1 MGNLL
6 NLIAG
11 GAKSLV
17 MAAEELD
24 MDVSTLTDAVTTSV
38 LADWG
43 GLAELLIRFVLN
55 TLVIGII
62 VRGFYYPKSK
72 RRDYFFTFLLIAISV
87 FLLIFLMGG
96 VKLKIGFALGLF
108 AIFGIIRYRTE
119 SVPIREM
126 TYLFLIIAVSAIN
139 GLATSISY
147 VELLAT
153 NLLFIGSIWACES
166 NHWVKHVASKL
177 VMYDNIN
184 LITPDKEAELIA
196 DLKKRTGLDI
206 LRVEVGA
213 IDFSKDTVMV
223 KIYYE
228 PLTNEVNSVNQVGRL
243 PKAGYG
249 VMERLHVCQ
258 ICVHACNLFF
268 AYVRFFQN
276 LFRFD
281 RYLCCVKCNKL

>member
-11 GAKSLV
+11 GTNALA
-17 MAAEELD
+17 MAAEEMD
-24 MDVSTLTDAVTTSV
+24 MDVILNDALMTSMW
-38 LADWG
+38 ADWG
-43 GLAELLIRFVLN
+43 ALSELLIRFFLN
-55 TLVIGII
+55 TAVIALI
-62 VRGFYYPKSK
+62 VRVFYYPKSK
-72 RRDYFFTFLLIAISV
+72 RRDYFFTFMLIAISV

-153 NLLFIGSIWACES
+153 NLLFIISIWALES
-166 NHWVKHVASKL
+166 NRWVKHVASKL
-177 VMYDNIN
+177 VLYDNVN
-184 LITPDKEAELIA
+184 LISPDKEGELIK

-213 IDFSKDTVMV
+213 IDFSKDTAMV

-243 PKAGYG
+243 PKVG
-249 VMERLHVCQ
+249 
-258 ICVHACNLFF
+258 
-268 AYVRFFQN
+268 
-276 LFRFD
+276 
-281 RYLCCVKCNKL
+281 

>member
-11 GAKSLV
+11 GTNALA
-17 MAAEELD
+17 MAAEEMD
-24 MDVSTLTDAVTTSV
+24 MDVQPLADALMTSMW
-38 LADWG
+38 ADWG
-43 GLAELLIRFVLN
+43 ALTELLIRFVLN
-55 TLVIGII
+55 TAVIALI
-62 VRGFYYPKSK
+62 VRVFYYPKSK
-72 RRDYFFTFLLIAISV
+72 RRDYFFTFILISISV

-153 NLLFIGSIWACES
+153 NLLFILSIWICES
-166 NHWVKHVASKL
+166 NRYVKHVASKL
-177 VMYDNIN
+177 VLYDNIR
-184 LITPDKEAELIA
+184 LITPEHEAEVIE
-196 DLKKRTGLDI
+196 DLKKRTGLNI

-213 IDFSKDTVMV
+213 IDFSKDTAMV
-223 KIYYE
+223 KVYYE
-228 PLTNEVNSVNQVGRL
+228 PLTNEINSVDSVGRL
-243 PKAGYG
+243 PKMG
-249 VMERLHVCQ
+249 
-258 ICVHACNLFF
+258 
-268 AYVRFFQN
+268 
-276 LFRFD
+276 
-281 RYLCCVKCNKL
+281 

>member
-11 GAKSLV
+11 GTNALA
-17 MAAEELD
+17 MAAEEMD
-24 MDVSTLTDAVTTSV
+24 MDVQPLADALMTSMW
-38 LADWG
+38 ADWG
-43 GLAELLIRFVLN
+43 ALTELLIRFVLN
-55 TLVIGII
+55 TAVIALI
-62 VRGFYYPKSK
+62 VRVFYDPKSK
-72 RRDYFFTFLLIAISV
+72 RRDYFFTFILISISV

-153 NLLFIGSIWACES
+153 NLLFILSIWICES
-166 NHWVKHVASKL
+166 NRYVKHVASKL
-177 VMYDNIN
+177 VLYDNIH
-184 LITPDKEAELIA
+184 LITPEHEVELIE
-196 DLKKRTGLDI
+196 DLKKRTGLNI

-213 IDFSKDTVMV
+213 IDFSKDTAMV
-223 KIYYE
+223 KVYYE
-228 PLTNEVNSVNQVGRL
+228 PLSNEINSVDNVGRL
-243 PKAGYG
+243 PKMG
-249 VMERLHVCQ
+249 
-258 ICVHACNLFF
+258 
-268 AYVRFFQN
+268 
-276 LFRFD
+276 
-281 RYLCCVKCNKL
+281 

>member
-1 MGNLL
+1 MVNFLSL
-6 NLIAG
+6 FAG
-11 GAKSLV
+11 GTKALAL
-17 MAAEELD
+17 AAEELE
-24 MDVSTLTDAVTTSV
+24 MDVQPLVDTLTTSV
-38 LADWG
+38 WADWA
-43 GLAELLIRFVLN
+43 GLSELLIRFMLN
-55 TLVIGII
+55 TFVIGLI
-62 VRGFYYPKSK
+62 VRVFYYPKSK

-153 NLLFIGSIWACES
+153 NLLFILSIWACES

-184 LITPDKEAELIA
+184 LITPEKEAELIE
-196 DLKKRTGLDI
+196 DLKKRTGLEI
-206 LRVEVGA
+206 MRVEVGA
-213 IDFSKDTVMV
+213 IDFSKDTAMV

-228 PLTNEVNSVNQVGRL
+228 PLTNEVNSVNHVGRL
-243 PKAGYG
+243 PKAG
-249 VMERLHVCQ
+249 
-258 ICVHACNLFF
+258 
-268 AYVRFFQN
+268 
-276 LFRFD
+276 
-281 RYLCCVKCNKL
+281 

>member
-24 MDVSTLTDAVTTSV
+24 MDMTALTDAATTSV
-38 LADWG
+38 MADWG

-177 VMYDNIN
+177 VMYDNIS

-196 DLKKRTGLDI
+196 DLKKRTGLDVQ
-206 LRVEVGA
+206 RVEVGA
-213 IDFSKDTVMV
+213 IDFSKDTAMV

-243 PKAGYG
+243 PKAG
-249 VMERLHVCQ
+249 
-258 ICVHACNLFF
+258 
-268 AYVRFFQN
+268 
-276 LFRFD
+276 
-281 RYLCCVKCNKL
+281 

>member
-1 MGNLL
+1 
-6 NLIAG
+6 
-11 GAKSLV
+11 
-17 MAAEELD
+17 MAAEEMD
-24 MDVSTLTDAVTTSV
+24 MDVQALTETMTTSV
-38 LADWG
+38 LVDWN
-43 GLAELLIRFVLN
+43 GLSELLIRFLLN
-55 TLVIGII
+55 TVVIGLI
-62 VRGFYYPKSK
+62 VRVFYYPKSK

-126 TYLFLIIAVSAIN
+126 TYLFVIIAVSAIN

-153 NLLFIGSIWACES
+153 NLLFIISIWTLES
-166 NHWVKHVASKL
+166 NRMVKHVASKL
-177 VMYDNIN
+177 VLYDNVN
-184 LITPDKEAELIA
+184 LISPEKEGELIE

-243 PKAGYG
+243 PKVG
-249 VMERLHVCQ
+249 
-258 ICVHACNLFF
+258 
-268 AYVRFFQN
+268 
-276 LFRFD
+276 
-281 RYLCCVKCNKL
+281 

>member
-11 GAKSLV
+11 GTNALA
-17 MAAEELD
+17 MAAEEMD
-24 MDVSTLTDAVTTSV
+24 MDVILNDALTTSMW
-38 LADWG
+38 ADWG
-43 GLAELLIRFVLN
+43 ALSELLIRFFLN
-55 TLVIGII
+55 TAVIALI
-62 VRGFYYPKSK
+62 VRVFYYPKSK
-72 RRDYFFTFLLIAISV
+72 RRDYFFTFMLIAISV

-153 NLLFIGSIWACES
+153 NLLFIISIWALES
-166 NHWVKHVASKL
+166 NRWVKHVASKL
-177 VMYDNIN
+177 VLYDNVN
-184 LITPDKEAELIA
+184 LISPEKEAELIE

-213 IDFSKDTVMV
+213 IDFSKDTAMV

-228 PLTNEVNSVNQVGRL
+228 PLTNEVNSVNHVGRL
-243 PKAGYG
+243 PKIG
-249 VMERLHVCQ
+249 
-258 ICVHACNLFF
+258 
-268 AYVRFFQN
+268 
-276 LFRFD
+276 
-281 RYLCCVKCNKL
+281 

>member
-6 NLIAG
+6 NLIAA
-11 GAKSLV
+11 GAKTLV

-24 MDVSTLTDAVTTSV
+24 MDVSTLTDTMATSV
-38 LADWG
+38 LVDWN
-43 GLAELLIRFVLN
+43 GLSELLIRFLLN
-55 TLVIGII
+55 TVVIGLI
-62 VRGFYYPKSK
+62 VRVFYYPKSK

-126 TYLFLIIAVSAIN
+126 TYLFVIIAVSAIN

-153 NLLFIGSIWACES
+153 NLLFIISIWTLES
-166 NHWVKHVASKL
+166 NRMVKHVASKL
-177 VMYDNIN
+177 VLYDNVN
-184 LITPDKEAELIA
+184 LISPEKEGELIE

-243 PKAGYG
+243 PKVG
-249 VMERLHVCQ
+249 
-258 ICVHACNLFF
+258 
-268 AYVRFFQN
+268 
-276 LFRFD
+276 
-281 RYLCCVKCNKL
+281 

>member
-11 GAKSLV
+11 GTNALA
-17 MAAEELD
+17 MAAEEMMD
-24 MDVSTLTDAVTTSV
+24 MDASLNDV
-38 LADWG
+38 LISSMWADWG
-43 GLAELLIRFVLN
+43 ALAELLIRFVLN
-55 TLVIGII
+55 TAVIALI
-62 VRGFYYPKSK
+62 VRVFYYPKSK
-72 RRDYFFTFLLIAISV
+72 RRDYFFTFILISISV

-153 NLLFIGSIWACES
+153 NLLFIISIWMCES
-166 NHWVKHVASKL
+166 NRYVKHVASKL
-177 VMYDNIN
+177 VLYDNIG
-184 LITPDKEAELIA
+184 LITPEKEDELIA

-213 IDFSKDTVMV
+213 IDFSKDTAMV

-228 PLTNEVNSVNQVGRL
+228 PLTNEVNSVNHVGRL
-243 PKAGYG
+243 PKMG
-249 VMERLHVCQ
+249 
-258 ICVHACNLFF
+258 
-268 AYVRFFQN
+268 
-276 LFRFD
+276 
-281 RYLCCVKCNKL
+281 

>member
-11 GAKSLV
+11 GTNALA
-17 MAAEELD
+17 MAAEEMD
-24 MDVSTLTDAVTTSV
+24 MDVILNDALMTSMW
-38 LADWG
+38 ADWG
-43 GLAELLIRFVLN
+43 ALSELLIRFFLN
-55 TLVIGII
+55 TAVIALI
-62 VRGFYYPKSK
+62 VRVFYYPKSK
-72 RRDYFFTFLLIAISV
+72 RRDYFFTFMLIAISV

-153 NLLFIGSIWACES
+153 NLLFIISIWALES
-166 NHWVKHVASKL
+166 NRWVKHVASKL
-177 VMYDNIN
+177 VLYDNVN
-184 LITPDKEAELIA
+184 LISPDKEAELIE

-213 IDFSKDTVMV
+213 IDFSKDTAMV

-228 PLTNEVNSVNQVGRL
+228 PLTNEVNSVNHVGRL
-243 PKAGYG
+243 PK
-249 VMERLHVCQ
+249 
-258 ICVHACNLFF
+258 IS
-268 AYVRFFQN
+268 
-276 LFRFD
+276 
-281 RYLCCVKCNKL
+281 

>member
-11 GAKSLV
+11 GTNALA
-17 MAAEELD
+17 MAAEEMD
-24 MDVSTLTDAVTTSV
+24 MDVQPLADALMTSMW
-38 LADWG
+38 ADWG
-43 GLAELLIRFVLN
+43 ALTELLIRFVLN
-55 TLVIGII
+55 TAVIALI
-62 VRGFYYPKSK
+62 VRVFYYPKSK
-72 RRDYFFTFLLIAISV
+72 RRDYFFTFILISISV

-153 NLLFIGSIWACES
+153 NILFIISIWALES
-166 NHWVKHVASKL
+166 NRWVRHVASKL
-177 VMYDNIN
+177 VLYDNIR
-184 LITPDKEAELIA
+184 LITPEHEEELIE
-196 DLKKRTGLDI
+196 DLKKRTGLNI

-213 IDFSKDTVMV
+213 IDFSKDTAMV
-223 KIYYE
+223 KVYYE
-228 PLTNEVNSVNQVGRL
+228 PLSNEINSVDNVGRL
-243 PKAGYG
+243 PKMG
-249 VMERLHVCQ
+249 
-258 ICVHACNLFF
+258 
-268 AYVRFFQN
+268 
-276 LFRFD
+276 
-281 RYLCCVKCNKL
+281 

>member
-1 MGNLL
+1 M
-6 NLIAG
+6 
-11 GAKSLV
+11 
-17 MAAEELD
+17 D
-24 MDVSTLTDAVTTSV
+24 MDVQPLADALMTSMW
-38 LADWG
+38 ADWG
-43 GLAELLIRFVLN
+43 ALAELLVRFVLN
-55 TLVIGII
+55 TAVIALI
-62 VRGFYYPKSK
+62 VRVFYYPKSK
-72 RRDYFFTFLLIAISV
+72 RRDYFFTFILISISV

-153 NLLFIGSIWACES
+153 NLLFIISIWMCES
-166 NHWVKHVASKL
+166 NRYVKHVASKL
-177 VMYDNIN
+177 VLYDNIG
-184 LITPDKEAELIA
+184 LITPEKEDELIA

-213 IDFSKDTVMV
+213 IDFSKDTAMV

-228 PLTNEVNSVNQVGRL
+228 PLTNEVNSVNHVGRL
-243 PKAGYG
+243 PKMG
-249 VMERLHVCQ
+249 
-258 ICVHACNLFF
+258 
-268 AYVRFFQN
+268 
-276 LFRFD
+276 
-281 RYLCCVKCNKL
+281 

>member
-1 MGNLL
+1 MVNFLSL
-6 NLIAG
+6 FAG
-11 GAKSLV
+11 GTKALAL
-17 MAAEELD
+17 AAEELE
-24 MDVSTLTDAVTTSV
+24 MDVQPLVDTLTTSV
-38 LADWG
+38 WADWA
-43 GLAELLIRFVLN
+43 GLSELLIRFMLN
-55 TLVIGII
+55 TFVIGFI
-62 VRGFYYPKSK
+62 VRVFYYPKSK

-153 NLLFIGSIWACES
+153 NLLFILSIWACES

-184 LITPDKEAELIA
+184 LITPEKEAELIE
-196 DLKKRTGLDI
+196 DLKKRTGLEI
-206 LRVEVGA
+206 MRVEVGA
-213 IDFSKDTVMV
+213 IDFSKDTAMV

-228 PLTNEVNSVNQVGRL
+228 PLTNEVNSVNHVGRL
-243 PKAGYG
+243 PKAG
-249 VMERLHVCQ
+249 
-258 ICVHACNLFF
+258 
-268 AYVRFFQN
+268 
-276 LFRFD
+276 
-281 RYLCCVKCNKL
+281 

>member
-11 GAKSLV
+11 GTNALA
-17 MAAEELD
+17 MAAEEMD
-24 MDVSTLTDAVTTSV
+24 MDVQPLADALMTSMW
-38 LADWG
+38 ADWG
-43 GLAELLIRFVLN
+43 ALTELLIRFVLN
-55 TLVIGII
+55 TAVIALI
-62 VRGFYYPKSK
+62 VRVFYYPKSK
-72 RRDYFFTFLLIAISV
+72 RRDYFFTFILISISV

-153 NLLFIGSIWACES
+153 NLLFILSIWICES
-166 NHWVKHVASKL
+166 NRYVKHVASKL
-177 VMYDNIN
+177 VLYDNIR
-184 LITPDKEAELIA
+184 LITPEHEVELIE
-196 DLKKRTGLDI
+196 DLKKRTGLNI

-213 IDFSKDTVMV
+213 IDFSKDTAMV
-223 KIYYE
+223 KVYYE
-228 PLTNEVNSVNQVGRL
+228 PLSNEINSVDNVGRL
-243 PKAGYG
+243 PKMG
-249 VMERLHVCQ
+249 
-258 ICVHACNLFF
+258 
-268 AYVRFFQN
+268 
-276 LFRFD
+276 
-281 RYLCCVKCNKL
+281 

>member
-11 GAKSLV
+11 GTKALAL
-17 MAAEELD
+17 AAEE
-24 MDVSTLTDAVTTSV
+24 MDIDVQA
-38 LADWG
+38 LADTISPSIWVDWN
-43 GLAELLIRFVLN
+43 GLTELLVRFLLN
-55 TLVIGII
+55 TVVIGLI
-62 VRGFYYPKSK
+62 VRVFYYPKSK

-147 VELLAT
+147 IELLAT
-153 NLLFIGSIWACES
+153 NLLFILSIWACES

-177 VMYDNIN
+177 VLYDNIN
-184 LITPDKEAELIA
+184 LITPEKEGELIA

-228 PLTNEVNSVNQVGRL
+228 PLTNEVNSVNHVGRL
-243 PKAGYG
+243 PKMG
-249 VMERLHVCQ
+249 
-258 ICVHACNLFF
+258 
-268 AYVRFFQN
+268 
-276 LFRFD
+276 
-281 RYLCCVKCNKL
+281 

>member
-11 GAKSLV
+11 GTNALA
-17 MAAEELD
+17 MAAEEMD
-24 MDVSTLTDAVTTSV
+24 MDVQPLADALMTSMW
-38 LADWG
+38 ADWG
-43 GLAELLIRFVLN
+43 ALAELLIRFVLN
-55 TLVIGII
+55 TAVIALI
-62 VRGFYYPKSK
+62 VRVFYYPKSK
-72 RRDYFFTFLLIAISV
+72 RRDYFFTFILISISV

-153 NLLFIGSIWACES
+153 NLLFIISIWVCES
-166 NHWVKHVASKL
+166 HRWVKHVASKL
-177 VMYDNIN
+177 VLYDNIR
-184 LITPDKEAELIA
+184 LITPEHEEELIE
-196 DLKKRTGLDI
+196 DLKKRTGLNI

-213 IDFSKDTVMV
+213 IDFSKDTAMV
-223 KIYYE
+223 KVYYE
-228 PLTNEVNSVNQVGRL
+228 PLSNEINSVDNVGRL
-243 PKAGYG
+243 PKMG
-249 VMERLHVCQ
+249 
-258 ICVHACNLFF
+258 
-268 AYVRFFQN
+268 
-276 LFRFD
+276 
-281 RYLCCVKCNKL
+281 